1 MKKAAAI
8 FLLGIFLFN
17 TAGYFI
23 AFKSVQYQIKKEIK
37 AEIKKNINSD
47 ELTVIIIS
55 KKQINKI
62 DWLEEGKE
70 MNYNGKF

>member
-17 TAGYFI
+17 IAGYFI
-23 AFKSVQYQIKKEIK
+23 AFKLVQYQIKKEIK

-47 ELTVIIIS
+47 ELTAIIIS

-70 MNYNGKF
+70 MNYNGQF

>member
-47 ELTVIIIS
+47 ELTAIIIRR
-55 KKQINKI
+55 NKLTKLI
-62 DWLEEGKE
+62 G
-70 MNYNGKF
+70 